1 MFRRIIY
8 LVSLVFV
15 LSMAANASADL
26 ILHWPFNDG
35 AGTTAGD
42 ASGNGHNGTI
52 EGDPKWVAGKI
63 GGALDFGGDGDRVV
77 DENGASYLNDLEA
90 MTITVWIKSRVIG
103 TDAGFIEGEDP
114 DTNDNVCTIRYD
126 AAGATY
132 GGSNVLKMAVT
143 SSGEQQLESSGNLQT
158 TEWQHVAM
166 TWSSGDIIRLY
177 INGVEDT
184 PSGNASAASGPQ
196 SGVVKFIVGQGGKD
210 TGGGW
215 NGLIDDV
222 RIYDEVL
229 SVERIQGVMIGEG
242 FPYALG
248 PSPEDGSMYPDT
260 WATMSWSPG
269 DFAVSHD
276 VYMGENSDEVNE
288 GTVDTFQGNQAS
300 TFFVIGFPGFP
311 YPDGL
316 VPGTTYYWRIDEVN
330 EADPNSPWKGNV
342 WSFTVPPKT
351 AYAPV
356 PPNGSDSADLDVK
369 LTWTAGFG
377 AKLHYVYFGEDFDE
391 VNNAVVGLPQGS
403 ATYTPGTL
411 KLAKTYYWRV
421 DEFDAADTYKGDVWS
436 FTTEGAASGANPA
449 NGAVDVKPTAV
460 LRWDAGA
467 VAASHEVYFGADADA
482 VKNATK
488 ASPEYKGAKALG
500 EESYDPGKLMLNT
513 AYYWRIEEVNGVN
526 PDSPWAGNVWSFTT
540 GDFFAIDDFED
551 YDAGDNQIW
560 FAWHDGLGAGTP
572 GTPGYIPGNGT
583 GSAVG
588 DETTPSYTEETI
600 VHGGLQSIPLAYD
613 NNKQGYS
620 NYSEVDLTLTAQ
632 RDWTEEGMAE
642 LSLWFYGDS
651 ANAAEPLYVAIA
663 NAGGV
668 LAVVVHDD
676 PAAATIDTWTP
687 WVIPLQALADQGINL
702 SNVDR
707 IAVGMGTKG
716 NMTVPGGS
724 GKMYF
729 DDIRLNQLKET
740 AAE

>member
-488 ASPEYKGAKALG
+488 ASPEYKGPKVLG